1 MPKTITAKSHIRV
14 VKFILSG
21 DTDVMRK
28 MAFGDQQVDF
38 GHGDNVDNSQ
48 IRRCRQIE
56 RWAIDVRRFMA
67 QRYGDENIMAQWKF
81 SGGRHRWGLPEKVWV
96 LIRATLRSREQNR
109 RIHLPR
115 SGKWLVREQNSPNH
129 SPLEK

>member
-67 QRYGDENIMAQWKF
+67 QRYGDENIIGF
-81 SGGRHRWGLPEKVWV
+81 DV
-96 LIRATLRSREQNR
+96 
-109 RIHLPR
+109 HLD
-115 SGKWLVREQNSPNH
+115 ENSPHIHCTIIPVTPDGKVNNMGWNVVMTFLVVT
-129 SPLEK
+129 SGILTRR